1 MIDLKVT
8 KAVSLIKPKLTLA
21 DLRDLMAATEGM
33 SDSAKVS
40 VIHYDNGYFDEPAY
54 NKITVTE
61 SE

>member
-1 MIDLKVT
+1 MIDLRIT

-21 DLRDLMAATEGM
+21 DLRELMAATKGIPG
-33 SDSAKVS
+33 SAKVS
-40 VIHYDNGYFDEPAY
+40 IIHYDNGYFNEPAY